1 MHRDITGRV
10 CIFLWHGAVTPC
22 QAPGEHADKCNS
34 LSTDLNLSF
43 EPSPDYSGIA
53 VAAGNAYG
61 AVIETPD
68 QVDPVLKEAVKTV
81 QGGKSAVV
89 EVR

>member
-1 MHRDITGRV
+1 MT
-10 CIFLWHGAVTPC
+10 
-22 QAPGEHADKCNS
+22 DKCNS
-34 LSTDLNLSF
+34 SYTDLNLSF
-43 EPSPDYSGIA
+43 EPSPNYAGIA

-61 AVIETPD
+61 AVIKTPD
-68 QVDPVLKEAVKTV
+68 QVDSILKEAIKTV